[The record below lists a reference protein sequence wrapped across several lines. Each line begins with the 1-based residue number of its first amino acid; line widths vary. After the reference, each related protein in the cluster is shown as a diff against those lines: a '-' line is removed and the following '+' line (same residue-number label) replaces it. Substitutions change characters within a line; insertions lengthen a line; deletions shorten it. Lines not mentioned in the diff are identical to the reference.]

1 MAEESDLERT
11 EPATG
16 RRLEQAREEGQV
28 PHSRELSAFL
38 IMISA
43 VGILWFLGGWM
54 ASRLA
59 AAARKSLTI
68 ESGLLNGVE
77 SLFPRL
83 IDSFADAMIALLPL
97 FGGLLLVALISPV
110 FLGAW
115 IFSPKALAPKF
126 SRLNPVNGLGR
137 IVSKQ
142 GLVELAKAIVKAIVV
157 GGVAVLVIWN
167 DLDELV
173 LLATMAPEYG
183 LLQLSDLVLLSFLL
197 VAGSMALVVAVDVP
211 FQLWHYHEKLKMT
224 RDEVKR
230 EHKEMEGDPQVK
242 GRIRSLQ
249 REAARRRMMAEV
261 PKADVI
267 VTNPTHFAVALAYKP
282 GMAAPKILAKGRGEI
297 AGKIR
302 ELGAKHGVPLVE
314 APPLA
319 RALFRWSEI
328 GEQIPI
334 RLYAAVAEVLAYIF
348 QLNRYREQ
356 GGEYPLP
363 PKVIEVPA
371 ELDPGA
377 VDG

>member
-54 ASRLA
+54 ASRIA
-59 AAARKSLTI
+59 AGARKSLTI
-68 ESGLLNGVE
+68 ESGLLNGVD

-83 IDSFADAMIALLPL
+83 IDSFVDAMVALLPL
-97 FGGLLLVALISPV
+97 FGGLLLVALISPA
-110 FLGAW
+110 FLSAW

-126 SRLNPVNGLGR
+126 SRLNPINGLGR

-173 LLATMAPEYG
+173 RLGTMAPEHS

-282 GMAAPKILAKGRGEI
+282 GMAAPRILAKGRGEI

-363 PKVIEVPA
+363 PKDIEVPA

>member
-43 VGILWFLGGWM
+43 VAVLWFLGGWM
-54 ASRLA
+54 AERLSV
-59 AAARKSLTI
+59 AARKSLTI
-68 ESGLLNGVE
+68 EAGLLDRADTLFLRLVE
-77 SLFPRL
+77 SFTE
-83 IDSFADAMIALLPL
+83 AMISLLPL
-97 FGGLLLVALISPV
+97 FAALVIVALVSPA
-110 FLGAW
+110 FLNAW
-115 IFSPKALAPKF
+115 VFSPKALVPKF
-126 SRLNPVNGLGR
+126 SRLDPVNGLGR

-142 GLVELAKAIVKAIVV
+142 GLVELGKAIAKALVV
-157 GGVAVLVIWN
+157 GGVAVMVIWN
-167 DLDELV
+167 DLDELIA
-173 LLATMAPEYG
+173 LATMAPGAG
-183 LLQLSDLVLLSFLL
+183 LAQLSELVLLSFLL
-197 VAGSMALVVAVDVP
+197 VVGSMVLIVAVDVP

-224 RDEVKR
+224 REEVKR

-267 VTNPTHFAVALAYKP
+267 VTNPTHFAVALAYKE
-282 GMAAPKILAKGRGEI
+282 GMAAPKVLAKGRGEI
-297 AGKIR
+297 AARIR
-302 ELGAKHGVPLVE
+302 AIGAEHGVPMVE

-319 RALFRWSEI
+319 RALFRWSEL
-328 GEQIPI
+328 GEQIPF

-348 QLNRYREQ
+348 QLNRYRQ
-356 GGEYPLP
+356 VGGQYPLP
-363 PKVIEVPA
+363 PKDIEVPP
-371 ELDPGA
+371 ELDPG
-377 VDG
+377 VVNG